1 MTAELPD
8 ARTLTDDDLF
18 APPTGEWK
26 RLSPNYLRM
35 KRMLIPTVWGVLF
48 LIPAVILAV
57 TKLWWALA
65 ILVPVALVWIGW
77 RLWRAPRVYARWG
90 YAERDED
97 IYLTSGLWSRS
108 RHPNYFGEI
117 VIWVGVFVTAAPV
130 LVGWQ
135 WVALLSPLFVIL
147 LLTRV
152 SGIPLLE
159 ARAEKKWG
167 DRADYIAYRENTPSL
182 IPRLTRPAVRE
193 KAA

>member
-108 RHPNYFGEI
+108 LSCVPYGRMQLVEVSQGPIERAYGLSTVQLVTSSTSGTVIIPGLDRGDATALRDRLIAAGEQQQ
-117 VIWVGVFVTAAPV
+117 A
-130 LVGWQ
+130 
-135 WVALLSPLFVIL
+135 
-147 LLTRV
+147 
-152 SGIPLLE
+152 GI
-159 ARAEKKWG
+159 
-167 DRADYIAYRENTPSL
+167 
-182 IPRLTRPAVRE
+182 
-193 KAA
+193 